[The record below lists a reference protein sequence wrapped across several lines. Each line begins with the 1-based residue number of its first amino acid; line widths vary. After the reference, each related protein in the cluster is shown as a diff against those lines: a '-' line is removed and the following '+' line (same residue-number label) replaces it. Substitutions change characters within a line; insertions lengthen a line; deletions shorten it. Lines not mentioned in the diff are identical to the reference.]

1 MNPAHLETARAVLAR
16 TRSRLAVDL
25 VEHVEQVEPG
35 AYLLGFRDGS
45 RMVVLDAWPATTKTT
60 VSGPVY
66 RHSGNGRVVG
76 MPTRGRLDYDST
88 PSGHGD
94 WRNVPDAA
102 WSACTRFFES
112 VEARPFHDHETESD
126 R

>member
-1 MNPAHLETARAVLAR
+1 MTAAHLEAARAVLAR

-25 VEHVEQVEPG
+25 VTHAEQVEPG
-35 AYLLGFRDGS
+35 AYLLAFRDGS
-45 RMVVLDAWPATTKTT
+45 RMVVLDAWPATPKTP

-66 RHSGNGRVVG
+66 RHAGNGRVVG

-88 PSGHGD
+88 PRDHGD

-102 WSACTRFFES
+102 WSNCRRLFES
-112 VEARPFHDHETESD
+112 LETRPLAGAELESV